1 MFRGLFMRKIPVF
14 YVLIGLLL
22 AVSANAANLTGV
34 SESED
39 LSFCFK
45 SGTETEFYQGA
56 TGAAGEECYSYWY
69 DESSQSGNDPTNG
82 VYVDA
87 YNYLE
92 HISGSIKITSDIKF
106 AGRTGESCNTGANAF
121 KGKGLG
127 FGEGFGF
134 EPDGN
139 NVHTISGLCYV
150 NISGVAS
157 TKASFAYVPG
167 DINISNL
174 IFDDVYFKASGSAS
188 IFGEASRPIDF
199 SNITIKNSVFSAEK
213 SGSLIAEATGTITLS
228 NVKASNVTVSGS
240 GYVGGFVGNDE
251 ISSIDNT
258 SFEGTVTGTGSG
270 AIVGGFVGRMGY
282 SWRITIDKSY
292 VKGNVTGGLV
302 TGGFIGLLMT
312 PNSSISGITIENSY
326 SIGDILPNDE
336 TGAVSGYM
344 IGRVQNQ
351 GADPS
356 FGIVS
361 NYHYGENDAATKLV
375 VGSYVDD
382 SGDPISIDLEGGSSN
397 KNQSGTINTNGIYR
411 NVRNA
416 ASGTATGTLY
426 IGSQD
431 IVKESGSSDNLK
443 NGIVDDADMAT
454 AKFAWILDYKDESG
468 RSGLWTQNPSVNEGL
483 PFFMDS
489 ENSPI
494 KAVFFRKLDAT
505 NKTKL
510 GYPSL
515 LEFEYYDAYDSVML
529 FTNSSKKLDSLEVK
543 ALNDAIGETHAW
555 KNIDDGSYLE
565 DLYAPNE
572 VTYENYE
579 LAIYNFVFDV
589 NTTDTVFYSNGWE
602 STKIGAKENDHYS
615 NAYLPDGIKRLD
627 ACLEGWNL
635 SPSGSSLT
643 FKNYANVDFPSALAS
658 VTPEEIDGKDYYR
671 LYAVWD
677 ETCGS
682 LPESY
687 DLTTDIL
694 ESQGEFVISQT
705 FDGKTIARE
714 LTDAN
719 TVRQIKDWA
728 YDFTVEFVP
737 KAPYRL
743 TDSSK
748 IIVTYCDDEDNSKC
762 KEEFESGGVF
772 VFYDSS
778 YTGATDAVLTVTNL
792 KSDSFYVAYNFNT
805 SEDDYE
811 NLYFPSNAKLSD
823 SLSFENETYVSLWK
837 PYRTDMCFAGWSTNP
852 KADASVTGSNVF
864 SEILASKVRNLQI
877 STDAEKPTKLYAI
890 WETCSKTP
898 TTDIVISNAN
908 PDVDVVLKQTF
919 GDLEIEHRLGSEPVK
934 LPLVSS
940 NALMMTPIGYL
951 FRITTT
957 VGNIKGSAKVEY
969 NYGADA
975 DSWEEWSPYTIE
987 NDFLLGVGSYNTYR
1001 VSAKS
1006 DIYFALD
1013 YNTETPVFVGNDW
1026 VSAIYNADVFTDET
1040 SLATL
1045 PQVLARKDACFMGWS
1060 PRSDS
1065 KVGYANYAETD
1076 FVELLKDVTPEEQV
1090 YKLYAVWKDCE
1101 QETFTIT
1108 SDVPAEQG
1116 SFYIYQ
1122 PNGNG
1127 TKIAVGN
1134 DGLEIPV
1141 LSDMEIVAYFEPS
1154 SRYAYVDSID
1164 VKIGDDEQRMEDYS
1178 MFRIEQGQKN
1188 ILLFAKPEMT
1198 ATDYTFAFDLNAD
1211 DSTVFYGYDWNE
1223 TRTYKLSGEYWERA
1237 FPAEVYRSDKCIAGW
1252 SLKPDKG
1259 EIYTAL
1265 ESDLVSQLSSDKATL
1280 YARWTDSLSDCAASF
1295 MRLEVNHEQGSIAF
1309 VKGDTIHRFMEDGT
1323 MMLPMGFFGADFT
1336 LKAFPKPGFV
1346 FDSLVI
1352 SFDQL
1357 IESFLNHHAQFNDP
1371 NNSMTEEERRDHEKW
1386 LEEELARFAP
1396 RVLLEGDTLPDML
1409 DGVTLRAYFSGTTD
1423 WTPLELVDTTL
1434 LVSGKAIQLSFRT
1447 NDFAK
1452 SRRVSAKLHV
1462 FDIETGSIAVDS
1474 LIADSI
1480 VAGTDMNV
1488 VLRLKHSGDYKLV
1501 LILGDEYE
1509 SVDYHTEFTVMPA
1522 IVSVEKE
1529 SWKMVSLAAMDKSTV
1544 DWKSDDQLFYWWD
1557 ERGTGEFWQYK
1568 RYGKTDRVEGMLG
1581 GWYSSL
1587 EGRSLE
1593 MRSDDDEEAVDF
1605 EWNLDSVSTG
1615 WNMVAN
1621 PYGWP
1626 VSLYAKNE
1634 EAQKGE
1640 EDQADIYFLR
1650 YDAET
1655 GAYLPT
1661 SSVGPYEAVWAKVGK
1676 KMKWSVSAEP
1686 VFPVEVGSLQVH
1698 PELEPEL
1705 ESRPEKDSLLH
1716 RTLAKTSTKEHWTLQ
1731 AVLSDKN
1738 GKRDSWNIF
1747 GAGLNPF
1754 TAEEP
1759 PESMG
1764 DHVNLSIVEGKK
1776 FLAKSIRNFSD
1787 EMEWDISLSAS
1798 DDRVGY
1804 LTLEGVDGVKAY
1816 GYHVYVTV
1824 DGNTTEMQEG
1834 VPLQVYLKSTAKTAT
1849 VRVAPTARVV
1859 VQNTLKGLRSARL
1872 GNKLQVSFE
1881 ASNGLAGKN
1890 ARVDLMD
1897 MKGNVVSSVSA
1908 KTAEG
1913 SNALLL
1919 DAPQTGLYMLRV
1931 RAGSARQVVK
1941 IMVK

>member
-1 MFRGLFMRKIPVF
+1 MRKIPVF

-45 SGTETEFYQGA
+45 SGPETEFYQGA

-69 DESSQSGNDPTNG
+69 DESSQSGNDPATG

-106 AGRTGESCNTGANAF
+106 AGHTGESCNTGTNAF
-121 KGKGLG
+121 KGRGLG

-167 DINISNL
+167 DIIISNL

-213 SGSLIAEATGTITLS
+213 SGSLIAEATGAITLS

-282 SWRITIDKSY
+282 SWSITIDKSY

-312 PNSSISGITIENSY
+312 PYSSISGITIENSY

-483 PFFMDS
+483 PFITDAD
-489 ENSPI
+489 NSPI
-494 KAVFFRKLDAT
+494 RAVFFEGLDSDKKVA
-505 NKTKL
+505 L
-510 GYPSL
+510 GYPSS
-515 LEFEYYDAYDSVML
+515 LEMEYSNYDSLIL
-529 FTNSSKKLDSLEVK
+529 FTDYAGKLD
-543 ALNDAIGETHAW
+543 AD
-555 KNIDDGSYLE
+555 
-565 DLYAPNE
+565 E
-572 VTYENYE
+572 VTALSEALDENVVWKSSADFLKKNTVYDSDQSYQNVT
-579 LAIYNFVFDV
+579 LTVYNFVFDV
-589 NTTDTVFYSNGWE
+589 NTTEDVFYSKDWK
-602 STKIGAKENDHYS
+602 STKVGARADDENPD
-615 NAYLPDGIKRLD
+615 LPKGIKRLD
-627 ACLEGWNL
+627 ACLSGWEIAG
-635 SPSGSSLT
+635 SGHPFTS
-643 FKNYANVDFPSALAS
+643 YDNVDFPSALALT
-658 VTPEEIDGKDYYR
+658 TPEEIDGKDYYR

-677 ETCGS
+677 ETCID

-687 DLTTDIL
+687 IL
-694 ESQGEFVISQT
+694 ATNESSSLGVFSISQT
-705 FDGKTIARE
+705 VDGKTYKRE
-714 LTDAN
+714 
-719 TVRQIKDWA
+719 VSEGSFIRQIKDDD
-728 YDFTVEFVP
+728 YKFTVEFIP
-737 KAPYRL
+737 EAPYAL
-743 TDSSK
+743 ADDSE
-748 IIVTYCDDEDNSKC
+748 IGINYLDDYSNIQESASIES
-762 KEEFESGGVF
+762 KEEYA
-772 VFYDSS
+772 FYDNMSS
-778 YTGATDAVLTVTNL
+778 TNVLLTISNL

-919 GDLEIEHRLGSEPVK
+919 GDLEIEHRLGLEPVK

-1013 YNTETPVFVGNDW
+1013 YNTEDPVFVGNDW

-1116 SFYIYQ
+1116 TFYIYQ

-1141 LSDMEIVAYFEPS
+1141 LSDMEIVAFFEPS

-1164 VKIGDDEQRMEDYS
+1164 VKIGDDEQRMEDNS

-1252 SLKPDKG
+1252 SLKPDEG

-1295 MRLEVNHEQGSIAF
+1295 MRLEVNHEHGSIAF

-1371 NNSMTEEERRDHEKW
+1371 NNSMTEEERRDYEKW

-1480 VAGTDMNV
+1480 VAGTDMKV

-1557 ERGTGEFWQYK
+1557 EGGTGEFWQYK

-1764 DHVNLSIVEGKK
+1764 NHVNLSIVEGKK
-1776 FLAKSIRNFSD
+1776 FLAKSIRDFSD

>member
-1 MFRGLFMRKIPVF
+1 MRKIPAF

-56 TGAAGEECYSYWY
+56 TGAAGEKCYSYWY
-69 DESSQSGNDPTNG
+69 DESSQSGNDPTTG

-92 HISGSIKITSDIKF
+92 HIPGSIKITSDIKF
-106 AGRTGESCNTGANAF
+106 AGHTGESCNTGANAF

-167 DINISNL
+167 DIIISNL

-240 GYVGGFVGNDE
+240 GYVGGFVGNDN

-270 AIVGGFVGRMGY
+270 AIVGGFVGRMDY
-282 SWRITIDKSY
+282 SWSITIDKSY

-312 PNSSISGITIENSY
+312 PYSSISGITIENSY

-483 PFFMDS
+483 PFITDAD
-489 ENSPI
+489 NSPI
-494 KAVFFRKLDAT
+494 RAVFFEGLDSDKKVA
-505 NKTKL
+505 L
-510 GYPSL
+510 GYPSS
-515 LEFEYYDAYDSVML
+515 LEMEYSNYDSLIL
-529 FTNSSKKLDSLEVK
+529 FTDYAGKLD
-543 ALNDAIGETHAW
+543 AD
-555 KNIDDGSYLE
+555 
-565 DLYAPNE
+565 E
-572 VTYENYE
+572 VTALSEALDENVVWKSSTDFLKKNTVYDSDQSYQNVT
-579 LAIYNFVFDV
+579 LTVYNFVFDV
-589 NTTDTVFYSNGWE
+589 NTTEDVFFSKDWE
-602 STKIGAKENDHYS
+602 STKVGARADDENPD
-615 NAYLPDGIKRLD
+615 LPKGIKRLD
-627 ACLEGWNL
+627 ACLSGWEIAE
-635 SPSGSSLT
+635 SSHPFT
-643 FKNYANVDFPSALAS
+643 SYANVDFPSVLALT
-658 VTPEEIDGKDYYR
+658 TPEEIDGKDYYR

-677 ETCGS
+677 ETCID

-687 DLTTDIL
+687 IL
-694 ESQGEFVISQT
+694 ATNESSSLGVFSISQT
-705 FDGKTIARE
+705 VDGKTYKRE
-714 LTDAN
+714 
-719 TVRQIKDWA
+719 VSEGSFIRQIKDDD
-728 YDFTVEFVP
+728 YKFTVEFIP
-737 KAPYRL
+737 EAPYAL
-743 TDSSK
+743 TDDSE
-748 IIVTYCDDEDNSKC
+748 IGINYLDDYSNIQESASIES
-762 KEEFESGGVF
+762 KEEYA
-772 VFYDSS
+772 FYDNMSS
-778 YTGATDAVLTVTNL
+778 TNVLLTISNL

-811 NLYFPSNAKLSD
+811 KLYFPSNAKLSD

-837 PYRTDMCFAGWSTNP
+837 PYRTDMCFAGWSANP

-1006 DIYFALD
+1006 DIYFVFD
-1013 YNTETPVFVGNDW
+1013 YNTEAPVFVGNDW
-1026 VSAIYNADVFTDET
+1026 VSAISDADVFTNET

-1116 SFYIYQ
+1116 TFYIYQ

-1252 SLKPDKG
+1252 SLKPDEG

-1295 MRLEVNHEQGSIAF
+1295 MRLEVNHEHGSIAF

-1371 NNSMTEEERRDHEKW
+1371 NNSMTEEERRDYEKW
-1386 LEEELARFAP
+1386 LEEEMARFAP

-1409 DGVTLRAYFSGTTD
+1409 DGVTLKAYFSGTTD

-1759 PESMG
+1759 PECMG

-1776 FLAKSIRNFSD
+1776 FLAKSIRDFSD

>member
-1 MFRGLFMRKIPVF
+1 MRKIPVF

-22 AVSANAANLTGV
+22 AVSANAANLTDV

-39 LSFCFK
+39 LRFCFK

-56 TGAAGEECYSYWY
+56 TGAAGEKCYSYWY
-69 DESSQSGNDPTNG
+69 DESSQSGNDPTTG

-92 HISGSIKITSDIKF
+92 HIPGSIKITSDIKF
-106 AGRTGESCNTGANAF
+106 AGHTGESCNTGANAF

-240 GYVGGFVGNDE
+240 GYVGGFVGNDN

-282 SWRITIDKSY
+282 SWSITIDKSY

-312 PNSSISGITIENSY
+312 PYSSISGITIENSY

-382 SGDPISIDLEGGSSN
+382 SGDPISIDLECGSST
-397 KNQSGTINTNGIYR
+397 KNQSCTINTNGIYR

-483 PFFMDS
+483 PFITDAD
-489 ENSPI
+489 NSPI
-494 KAVFFRKLDAT
+494 RAVFFEGLDSDKKVA
-505 NKTKL
+505 L
-510 GYPSL
+510 GYPSS
-515 LEFEYYDAYDSVML
+515 LEMEYSNYDSLIL
-529 FTNSSKKLDSLEVK
+529 FTDYTGKLDADEVT
-543 ALNDAIGETHAW
+543 ALNEALDENVVW
-555 KNIDDGSYLE
+555 KSSADFLKKNTVYDSDQSYQ
-565 DLYAPNE
+565 N
-572 VTYENYE
+572 VT
-579 LAIYNFVFDV
+579 LIVYNFVFDV
-589 NTTDTVFYSNGWE
+589 NTTEDIFYSKDWE
-602 STKIGAKENDHYS
+602 STKVGARADDENPD
-615 NAYLPDGIKRLD
+615 LPKGIKRLD
-627 ACLEGWNL
+627 ACLSGWEIAG
-635 SPSGSSLT
+635 SGHPFTS
-643 FKNYANVDFPSALAS
+643 YANVDFPSVLALT
-658 VTPEEIDGKDYYR
+658 TPEEIDGKDYYR

-677 ETCGS
+677 ETCVD

-687 DLTTDIL
+687 IL
-694 ESQGEFVISQT
+694 ATNESSSLGVFSISQT
-705 FDGKTIARE
+705 VDGKTYKRE
-714 LTDAN
+714 
-719 TVRQIKDWA
+719 VSEGSFIRQIKDDD
-728 YDFTVEFVP
+728 YKFTVEFIP
-737 KAPYRL
+737 EAPYAL
-743 TDSSK
+743 TDDSE
-748 IIVTYCDDEDNSKC
+748 IGINYLDDYSNIQESASIES
-762 KEEFESGGVF
+762 KEEYA
-772 VFYDSS
+772 FYDNMSS
-778 YTGATDAVLTVTNL
+778 TNVLLTISNL

-898 TTDIVISNAN
+898 ITDIVISNAN

-987 NDFLLGVGSYNTYR
+987 NDFLLGVGNYNTYR

-1013 YNTETPVFVGNDW
+1013 YNTEDPVFVGNDW
-1026 VSAIYNADVFTDET
+1026 ISAIYNADVFTDET

-1076 FVELLKDVTPEEQV
+1076 FVELLKDVTPEEQA
-1090 YKLYAVWKDCE
+1090 YMLYAVWKDCE

-1116 SFYIYQ
+1116 TFYIYQ

-1223 TRTYKLSGEYWERA
+1223 TRSYKLSGEYWERA

-1252 SLKPDKG
+1252 SLKPDEG

-1265 ESDLVSQLSSDKATL
+1265 ESDLVSLLSSDKATL
-1280 YARWTDSLSDCAASF
+1280 YARWTDSLSACAASF
-1295 MRLEVNHEQGSIAF
+1295 MRLEVNHEHGSIAF

-1371 NNSMTEEERRDHEKW
+1371 NNSMTEEERRDYEKW

-1529 SWKMVSLAAMDKSTV
+1529 SWKMVSLAAMDESTV

-1557 ERGTGEFWQYK
+1557 EGGTGEFWQYK

-1640 EDQADIYFLR
+1640 EEQADVYFLR

-1776 FLAKSIRNFSD
+1776 FLAKSIRDFSD

-1834 VPLQVYLKSTAKTAT
+1834 VPLQVYLKSMAKTAT